1 MKKIFLGLI
10 AFLGL
15 SSSFCISSS
24 ALKRIG
30 NSNSVE
36 TMNKFI
42 KENPKK
48 SLVAANFTRCVIT
61 GAFPEVLQLPVFALS
76 SLGEYYVAERG
87 NLNFFQR
94 FYLLN
99 GLMTTSLILTD
110 KQGYQEPK
118 GLILMDS
125 LFVNSLSL
133 LYSLANRII

>member
-48 SLVAANFTRCVIT
+48 SLLAVNFTKWVI
-61 GAFPEVLQLPVFALS
+61 ARASPEVLKLPVLGLG

-87 NLNFFQR
+87 NLNLFQR
-94 FYLLN
+94 FCLLN
-99 GLMTTSLILTD
+99 GLTTSLILTD
-110 KQGYQEPK
+110 KQGGQRSK
-118 GLILMDS
+118 GLILRDS
-125 LFVNSLSL
+125 IFLNSLSL
-133 LYSLANRII
+133 VYSLANRII